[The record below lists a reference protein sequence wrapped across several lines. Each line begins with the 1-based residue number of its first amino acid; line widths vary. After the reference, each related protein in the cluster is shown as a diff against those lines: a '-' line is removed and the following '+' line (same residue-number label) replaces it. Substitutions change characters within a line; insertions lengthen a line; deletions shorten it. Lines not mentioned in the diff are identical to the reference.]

1 MVCSTRRILGSAYHG
16 GFFYSVCLIFGTICS
31 ASWFLV
37 WKLSRQGKRE
47 KGRKLSVGRE
57 VCDQFVDSTSETFVN
72 QDGYHGLSSGA
83 DFKVC
88 DLNELTG

>member
-16 GFFYSVCLIFGTICS
+16 GFFCSVCLIFGTICS
-31 ASWFLV
+31 ASFLV
-37 WKLSRQGKRE
+37 WKFYRKGKRE
-47 KGRKLSVGRE
+47 KGRKLSVDQE
-57 VCDQFVDSTSETFVN
+57 VCDQFVDSTLGTFVN

-88 DLNELTG
+88 DPNELTG